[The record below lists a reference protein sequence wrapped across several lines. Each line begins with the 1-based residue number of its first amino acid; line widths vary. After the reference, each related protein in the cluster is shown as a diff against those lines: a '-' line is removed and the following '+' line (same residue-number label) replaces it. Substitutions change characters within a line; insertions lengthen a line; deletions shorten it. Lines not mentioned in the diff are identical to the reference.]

1 MVARSLYAW
10 LLVLAA
16 GCQPAAGQ
24 DFVPQEHGLRYV
36 GHEGRMPVTVEVTL
50 REGTGGNYE
59 YVLWVTPRSWASWF
73 WRPTRLRSTLAYR
86 DELLVPRGFDAGD
99 GAERPPAG
107 LPPGALDPFG
117 VRLRARADIARGL
130 RSAEYMVW
138 RGGETYEP
146 WRLQVT
152 GTETVKT
159 HDGSYEALKFRLGS
173 ETEWIDGWSAPLLV
187 FHFVKLV
194 SWRDGRKTSEVA
206 LEDKQ
211 F

>member
-1 MVARSLYAW
+1 MVVRTLYAC
-10 LLVLAA
+10 LLVLASA
-16 GCQPAAGQ
+16 ARAAAGQ

-50 REGTGGNYE
+50 REGTDGIFE
-59 YVLWVTPRSWASWF
+59 YVQWVTPRSWASWF
-73 WRPTRLRSTLAYR
+73 WRPVRLRSTLAYR
-86 DELLVPRGFDAGD
+86 DELLVPREFDAGD
-99 GAERPPAG
+99 VAEHPPAG
-107 LPPGALDPFG
+107 LPSGALDSLG
-117 VRLRARADIARGL
+117 VRLRARTDIARGL
-130 RSAEYMVW
+130 KSAEYVVW

-146 WRLQVT
+146 WLLQVT
-152 GTETVKT
+152 GAETVKT
-159 HDGSYEALKFRLGS
+159 HDGSYETLKFRLGS

-194 SWRDGRKTSEVA
+194 SWRDGRKISEVA